1 MQIVQV
7 VQDNMNKLI
16 YKKIF
21 NEHGSD
27 TLESRQVIGGNS
39 TGIMNLNSIKYTW
52 ATKLQKIMLNNHWIP
67 EKVSLVDDR
76 VTLKNLTDDELYAF
90 KRTNSFLIA
99 LDSMQMANIPRLS
112 DYITAPEISG
122 IFTLQA
128 FQEYIHSLSYQYILN
143 ELFSSTEREEIYN
156 LWRDDEMLLKRNK
169 LIASHYQKFNDNP
182 NKDTFKLALA
192 ADFVLEGIYFYNGFN
207 FFYQLASRNK
217 VPNVAKI
224 IKYIENDEVT
234 HVSFMIHLIK
244 EIFDFNNPDDVAIIV
259 DAITEA
265 VVEEIAYG
273 HDVYGD
279 RILGISK
286 QSTEENVKYIAN
298 QRCKSLGLPILYKG
312 FNKNPYQY
320 LDNTKRENFFETSVT
335 EYSQSTAVDGWDDF

>member
-1 MQIVQV
+1 MEIQV
-7 VQDNMNKLI
+7 
-16 YKKIF
+16 KKIF
-21 NEHGSD
+21 NEFGNDS
-27 TLESRQVIGGNS
+27 LEARELIGGNS
-39 TGIMNLNSIKYTW
+39 TGIMNLNSVKYTW

-67 EKVSLVDDR
+67 EKTSLVDDR
-76 VTLKNLTDDELYAF
+76 VTLKSLTEDELYAF

-99 LDSMQMANIPRLS
+99 LDSMQMANLPRLA
-112 DYITAPEISG
+112 DYITAPEIAG

-143 ELFSSTEREEIYN
+143 ELFSSTDREEIYN
-156 LWRDDEMLLKRNK
+156 LWRDDDLLLQRNK
-169 LIASHYQKFNDNP
+169 FIASHYQDFSDNP
-182 NKDTFKLALA
+182 NKESFKKALA
-192 ADFVLEGIYFYNGFN
+192 ADYALEGIYFYNGFN

-217 VPNVAKI
+217 LPNVAKV

-234 HVSFMIHLIK
+234 HVAFMVYLIRD
-244 EIFDFNNPDDVAIIV
+244 IFDLQNPNDVKILT
-259 DAITEA
+259 DALTEA
-265 VVEEIAYG
+265 CEQEIVYG

-286 QSTEENVKYIAN
+286 NSTEEYVKFLGN
-298 QRCKSLGLPILYKG
+298 QRCKAINIPIIYKG

-320 LDNTKRENFFETSVT
+320 LGNVKRENFFETTVT

>member
-1 MQIVQV
+1 MEI
-7 VQDNMNKLI
+7 
-16 YKKIF
+16 KKIF
-21 NEHGSD
+21 NEFGNDS
-27 TLESRQVIGGNS
+27 LEAREMIGGNS
-39 TGIMNLNSIKYTW
+39 TGIMNLNSVKYTW

-67 EKVSLVDDR
+67 EKTSLVDDR
-76 VTLKNLTDDELYAF
+76 VTLKLLTEDELYAF

-99 LDSMQMANIPRLS
+99 LDSMQMANLPRLA
-112 DYITAPEISG
+112 DYITAPEIAG

-156 LWRDDEMLLKRNK
+156 LWRDDELLLQRNK
-169 LIASHYQKFNDNP
+169 FIASHYQDFSDTP
-182 NKDTFKLALA
+182 NKETFKKALA
-192 ADFVLEGIYFYNGFN
+192 ADFALEGIYFYNGFN

-217 VPNVAKI
+217 LPNVAKV

-234 HVSFMIHLIK
+234 HVSFMMYLIK
-244 EIFDFNNPDDVAIIV
+244 EVFDLNNPEDVKILTDALYEASEQEII
-259 DAITEA
+259 
-265 VVEEIAYG
+265 YG
-273 HDVYGD
+273 HNVYGD

-286 QSTEENVKYIAN
+286 DSTEEYVKWLCN
-298 QRCKSLGLPILYKG
+298 QRCKVINIPIIYKG

-320 LDNTKRENFFETSVT
+320 LDNSKRENFFETTVT